1 MWQTGSS
8 FGGPAKRWPALVAS
22 VLFTTGLAAGAR
34 AARLAVR
41 QEGVATREVAVRAQD
56 VRPLEQGIAV
66 ERAISG
72 GDTHAYQL
80 RLDAGQ
86 FAHIVVEQRGI
97 DVAIRVYGSDAQQTA
112 EVDGPS
118 GMQGPEAVYLV
129 AETTGTYR
137 VEVRALEEKAPRG
150 SYEVRLKEVRQAT
163 AQDKNLMAAQ
173 RVYAEGD
180 RARRLGTKEG
190 RQEAIRKFDEARGL
204 YRAGG
209 ERRSEADT
217 LHGIGYMYATL
228 GDKLK
233 ALEYYNQALPL
244 RRMVG
249 DRSGEAYTLTNMGVV
264 YDSIGE
270 KQKALDHYGQ
280 ALPLWK
286 AVGDPLGEGATL
298 SNLGNLHSGLGETQK
313 SLDYYQR
320 ALPLQR
326 SVGDR
331 NGEARTLTNIGISY
345 DALGEMQKALDYYRQ
360 ALPLWKVV
368 ADRSGEALILASTGV
383 AYATLGEKQKA
394 LDYLNQS
401 LELRRTVG
409 DRRGEAST
417 LNNLG
422 AVYNSIGEGRK
433 ALDYYGQSL
442 ALRRAVGDRRGEA
455 YTLNNLG
462 VVYEALGEKQKALD
476 YFNQS
481 LVLRRTVGDRS
492 GEANTLTSLGVVYY
506 SLGEWQKALDYYNQA
521 LPLSRAAGDRG
532 WEATTLRH
540 LARLERDRGN
550 LAAARKLMSDALPL
564 VESLR
569 AKVAVQELR
578 ASFFST
584 VRDHYELYIDILMR
598 SHKSEPSAG
607 HAAQALQISE
617 RARARSLLEL
627 LAEAGTDIRQ
637 GVDPQLAEREHSLRQ
652 RLNSKLEYQIRLLST
667 KHTPEQA
674 AAVAAAIPAL
684 TAELEEVQGYIRT
697 ASPVYAALTLPQPST
712 LSEIQQRVLDPE
724 TLLLEYALGEERSYL
739 WLVSQTSLSSFIL
752 PKRAEIEAAAV
763 ALTRLLSEGS
773 TPEEFD
779 RQAIAMSRMLLAPV
793 ASHLGRKRLVIVA
806 EGALQYVP
814 FAALPRPPTPGRAT
828 APTPLVATHEIVSLP
843 SASTLI
849 SLRRQVAGRRPPAK
863 RLAVF
868 ADPVFT
874 RDDARIKSR
883 TATAHTSSEPPA
895 KGEAQPAAE
904 TARQENARAVE
915 AAHSLGLKR
924 AGIDLPRLPFSR
936 HEAERLLSLVPRREA
951 LAALD
956 FKASQA
962 TAISPELR
970 DYRIVH
976 FATHGYLNTERP
988 ELSGLVLSLVDER
1001 GEPQDGF
1008 LSLSEIYNLRLSA
1021 ELVVL
1026 SACQTGL
1033 GKQVQGEGLV
1043 GLTRGFMYAG
1053 VPRVVASLWAVQ
1065 DRATAEM
1072 MGRLYEAMLQRGARP
1087 AAALRAAQLAMQREE
1102 RWSAPHLWAGFIIQ
1116 GEWR

>member
-1 MWQTGSS
+1 M
-8 FGGPAKRWPALVAS
+8 
-22 VLFTTGLAAGAR
+22 
-34 AARLAVR
+34 
-41 QEGVATREVAVRAQD
+41 
-56 VRPLEQGIAV
+56 EQGSAV
-66 ERAISG
+66 ARAISG
-72 GDTHAYQL
+72 SEAHAYQL
-80 RLDAGQ
+80 TLDAGQ
-86 FAHIVVEQRGI
+86 FAHMVVEQRGI
-97 DVAIRVYGSDAQQTA
+97 DVAVRVYGPDGKQTA

-118 GMQGPEAVYLV
+118 GMQGPEAVYLL
-129 AETTGTYR
+129 AEAAGVYR
-137 VEVRALEEKAPRG
+137 VEIRSVEERAPRG
-150 SYEVRLKEVRQAT
+150 NYEVRLKEARQAT
-163 AQDKNLMAAQ
+163 PRDMTLVAAQ
-173 RVYAEGD
+173 RAYAEAN
-180 RARRLGTKEG
+180 RAYRQGTKQS
-190 RQEAIRKFDEARGL
+190 RQEAITKFDEARGL
-204 YRAGG
+204 YVAAG
-209 ERRSEADT
+209 ERVGEADA
-217 LHGIGYMYATL
+217 LHNIGYMYATL
-228 GDKLK
+228 GERQK

-244 RRMVG
+244 RRAVG
-249 DRSGEAYTLTNMGVV
+249 DRSGEAYTLTN
-264 YDSIGE
+264 IGAAYNSTGE
-270 KQKALDHYGQ
+270 RQKALEYYGQ
-280 ALPLWK
+280 ALALWK
-286 AVGDPLGEGATL
+286 VVGDPLGEAATL
-298 SNLGNLHSGLGETQK
+298 ANLGVAHSALGETQK

-320 ALPLQR
+320 ALPLR
-326 SVGDR
+326 RAVGDR
-331 NGEARTLTNIGISY
+331 SGEAYTLTNIGVAY
-345 DALGEMQKALDYYRQ
+345 DALGEMQMALDYYGQ
-360 ALPLWKVV
+360 ALTIWKAV
-368 ADRSGEALILASTGV
+368 ADRSGEAFALASIGV

-401 LELRRTVG
+401 LALRRGVG
-409 DRRGEAST
+409 DRHGEAST

-433 ALDYYGQSL
+433 ALDYYDQAL
-442 ALRRAVGDRRGEA
+442 ELRRAIGDRRGES

-481 LVLRRTVGDRS
+481 LALRRVVGDRS
-492 GEANTLTSLGVVYY
+492 GEASTFTSLGVIYY
-506 SLGEWQKALDYYNQA
+506 SLGEWQKALDYFNQA
-521 LPLSRAAGDRG
+521 LPLNRATGNRG

-564 VESLR
+564 VESIR
-569 AKVAVQELR
+569 AKVAIQELR

-584 VRDHYELYIDILMR
+584 VRAHYELYIDILMR
-598 SHKSEPSAG
+598 SHESEPSAG
-607 HAAQALQISE
+607 YAAQALQISE

-637 GVDPQLAEREHSLRQ
+637 GVDPQLAEQEHSLRRQ
-652 RLNSKLEYQIRLLST
+652 LNSKLEYQIRLLSA

-674 AAVAAAIPAL
+674 AAAAAALAAL
-684 TAELEEVQGYIRT
+684 TAKLEEVQANIRT
-697 ASPVYAALTLPQPST
+697 SSPAYAALTQPQPST
-712 LSEIQQRVLDPE
+712 LREIQQQVLDPE

-739 WLVSQTSLSSFIL
+739 WLVSQTSLSSFVL

-763 ALTRLLSEGS
+763 ALTRLLSEGG

-779 RQAIAMSRMLLAPV
+779 RQAAAVSRLLLAPV

-814 FAALPRPPTPGRAT
+814 FAALPRPSPPGRAS
-828 APTPLVATHEIVSLP
+828 APVPLVATHEIVSLP
-843 SASTLI
+843 SASTLV

-874 RDDARIKSR
+874 RDDARIKGR
-883 TATAHTSSEPPA
+883 PATAHAS
-895 KGEAQPAAE
+895 GEPAAQSE
-904 TARQENARAVE
+904 ARRAAEAAQQEHARAAD
-915 AAHSLGLKR
+915 AAHSLGVKR

-936 HEAERLLSLVPRREA
+936 HEAERLLALVPEREA

-962 TAISPELR
+962 AAFSPGLR
-970 DYRIVH
+970 DYRIIH
-976 FATHGYLNTERP
+976 FATHGYVNTERP

-1026 SACQTGL
+1026 SACQTAL
-1033 GKQVQGEGLV
+1033 GKLVQGEGLV

-1053 VPRVVASLWAVQ
+1053 SPRVVASLWAVQ

-1072 MGRLYEAMLQRGARP
+1072 MGRFYEAMLQRGARP
-1087 AAALRAAQLAMQREE
+1087 AAALRAAQLSMQREE
-1102 RWSAPHLWAGFIIQ
+1102 RWSAPHLWAAFVIQ